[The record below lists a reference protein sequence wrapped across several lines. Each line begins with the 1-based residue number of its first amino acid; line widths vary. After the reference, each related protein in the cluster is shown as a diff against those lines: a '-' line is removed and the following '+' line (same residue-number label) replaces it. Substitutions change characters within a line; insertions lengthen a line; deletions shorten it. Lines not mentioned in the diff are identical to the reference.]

1 MLEKKPW
8 LKYYDPSVPEQI
20 HYPELPIQQLVH
32 VCAATLPDKA
42 STSFYGTELTFRQI
56 RAQMLRMANALI
68 KLGVKKG
75 DRVALAL
82 PNCPQYV
89 IAYYGVL
96 SAGAIVVNIN
106 PMYTFD
112 ELKFM
117 LENAGVET
125 LITFDGAL
133 GVMRPLSTAVKLK
146 NVIVTA
152 VTDYIN
158 GMPVSTAQSLKLE
171 SGWHHYTELLEGSLD
186 ESVPN
191 IEFKSS
197 DIALIQ
203 FTGGTTGL
211 PKGAMLSHGNLI
223 AATFQGSV
231 WGTFITGYVPIAER
245 NVVSVIPYFH
255 SFGNTCC
262 LNWSMYNAATQ
273 ILFPR
278 FELNEFIDTI
288 AKVKRIAYF
297 PTVPTMITAIIS
309 HPKAAELDLGA
320 KIGLLSS
327 GGAPMP
333 VELIRK
339 IRNMGI
345 FFSEGWGM
353 SETVSSGIASPIMR
367 HKVGSIG
374 CPTCDNQVRL
384 VDLETG
390 LIDVKPGEPG
400 EILIKGPSI
409 MQGYWNNPEET
420 AHQLKGGWLSTGD
433 IGQMDEE
440 GYFFIVDRKKDMII
454 AGGFNIY
461 PREVD
466 EVLYKHPKVAEAIST
481 GVPDAY
487 RGETVKA
494 FIVLKPGVTAT
505 DKEIIDFCKTKL
517 APYKVPK
524 LIEFRTELPKSTIGK
539 FLRKLL
545 RDEEIAKAKKQEN

>member
-1 MLEKKPW
+1 MMSETKPW
-8 LKYYDPSVPEQI
+8 LKFYDSGVPETIKYPQI
-20 HYPELPIQQLVH
+20 PLQQLLH
-32 VCAATLPDKA
+32 VAAAGMPYKA
-42 STSFYGTELTFRQI
+42 STSFFGTELTFRQI

-89 IAYYGVL
+89 IAYYGAL

-117 LENAGVET
+117 MQNAGVET
-125 LITFDGAL
+125 LVTFDGAL
-133 GVMRPLSTAVKLK
+133 AVMRPLATELKLK
-146 NVIVTA
+146 NVIITA
-152 VTDYIN
+152 VTDYID
-158 GMPVSTAQSLKLE
+158 GLPASTHQSLKLE
-171 SGWHHYTELLEGSLD
+171 TGWHHYSQLLAGTAD

-191 IEFKSS
+191 LEFQPA

-211 PKGAMLSHGNLI
+211 PKGAMLSHANLI
-223 AATFQGSV
+223 AAVFQGSH
-231 WGTFITGYVPIAER
+231 WGDFITAYVPVAER
-245 NVVSVIPYFH
+245 SVISVIPYFH

-262 LNWSMYNAATQ
+262 MNWSMRNAATQ

-278 FELNEFIDTI
+278 FALDEFLDTI
-288 AKVKRIAYF
+288 AKFKRITYF
-297 PTVPTMITAIIS
+297 PSVPTMMTAILGS
-309 HPKAAELDLGA
+309 PRAAGLDLGA
-320 KIGLLSS
+320 RIGLISS

-333 VELIRK
+333 KELIQK
-339 IRNMGI
+339 IKNMGI
-345 FFSEGWGM
+345 FFTEGWGM
-353 SETVSSGIASPIMR
+353 SETVSVGIANPILR
-367 HKVGSIG
+367 QKIGSIG
-374 CPTCDNQVRL
+374 TPQMDNEIRL
-384 VDLETG
+384 VDLEAG
-390 LIDVKPGEPG
+390 RDDVPFGDPG
-400 EILIKGPSI
+400 EILIKGPSV
-409 MQGYWNNPEET
+409 MQGYWNNPAET
-420 AHQLKGGWLSTGD
+420 AGQLRDGWLSTGD

-440 GYFFIVDRKKDMII
+440 GYIYIVDRKKDMVI

-466 EVLYKHPKVAEAIST
+466 EVLYQHPKIAEAVSA

-494 FIVLKPGVTAT
+494 FIVLKPGQRAT

-524 LIEFRTELPKSTIGK
+524 LIEFRTELPKSAVGK
-539 FLRKLL
+539 ILRKML
-545 RDEEIAKAKKQEN
+545 REEEIAKAQKL

>member
-8 LKYYDPSVPEQI
+8 LKYYDPGVPETI
-20 HYPELPIQQLVH
+20 KYPHIPLQQLLH
-32 VCAATLPDKA
+32 VAAASLPNKA
-42 STSFYGTELTFRQI
+42 STSFFGTELTFRQI
-56 RAQMLRMANALI
+56 RAQMLKMANALI

-106 PMYTFD
+106 PMYTEG

-117 LENAGVET
+117 MEDAGVET
-125 LITFDGAL
+125 LVTFDGAL
-133 GVMRPLSTAVKLK
+133 GVMRPLSKDLKLK
-146 NVIVTA
+146 NVIITA
-152 VTDYIN
+152 VTDYID
-158 GMPVSTAQSLKLE
+158 GLPASTAESLKLE
-171 SGWHHYTELLEGSLD
+171 TGWHHFSGLLAGTSD
-186 ESVPN
+186 ESIPD
-191 IEFKSS
+191 IEFHST

-223 AATFQGSV
+223 AAVFQGSH
-231 WGTFITGYVPIAER
+231 WGDFITAYVPIAER
-245 NVVSVIPYFH
+245 NVISVIPYFH

-262 LNWSMYNAATQ
+262 MNWSMRNAATQ

-278 FELNEFIDTI
+278 FVLDEFLDTI
-288 AKVKRIAYF
+288 AKFKKITYF
-297 PTVPTMITAIIS
+297 PSVPTMITAILGN
-309 HPKAAELDLGA
+309 PKTAGLDLGA
-320 KIGLLSS
+320 RIGLISS

-333 VELIRK
+333 KELIQK
-339 IRNMGI
+339 VKDMGI
-345 FFSEGWGM
+345 FFTEGWGM
-353 SETVSSGIASPIMR
+353 SETVSVGIANPILR
-367 HKVGSIG
+367 QKIGSIG
-374 CPTCDNQVRL
+374 TPQMDDEVRL

-390 LIDVKPGEPG
+390 LHDVKPGEPG

-409 MQGYWNNPEET
+409 MQGYWNNPAET
-420 AHQLKGGWLSTGD
+420 ANQIKDGWLSTGD

-440 GYFFIVDRKKDMII
+440 GYIYIVDRKKDMVI

-466 EVLYKHPKVAEAIST
+466 EVLYQHPKIAEAVSA

-494 FIVLKPGVTAT
+494 FVVLKPGETAT
-505 DKEIIDFCKTKL
+505 DQEIIDFCKTKL

-524 LIEFRTELPKSTIGK
+524 VVEFRAELPKSAVGK
-539 FLRKLL
+539 ILRKIL
-545 RDEEIAKAKKQEN
+545 RDEEVAKTKK

>member
-1 MLEKKPW
+1 MLGKKPW
-8 LKYYDPSVPEQI
+8 LKYYDPGVPQTI
-20 HYPELPIQQLVH
+20 HYPQIPIQQLVH
-32 VCAATLPDKA
+32 IAAATLPHKA
-42 STSFYGTELTFRQI
+42 STSFYGSELTFRQI
-56 RAQMLRMANALI
+56 RAQMLRMANSLI

-89 IAYYGVL
+89 IAYYGIL

-117 LENAGVET
+117 MENAGVET
-125 LITFDGAL
+125 LITFDSAL
-133 GVMRPLSTAVKLK
+133 KVMRPLATALKLK
-146 NVIVTA
+146 NVIITC

-158 GMPVSTAQSLKLE
+158 GMPVSTAQSLKLDA
-171 SGWHHYTELLEGSLD
+171 GWHHYSELLAGSPD
-186 ESVPN
+186 ESVPK

-197 DIALIQ
+197 DIAVIQ
-203 FTGGTTGL
+203 FTGGTTGF
-211 PKGAMLSHGNLI
+211 PKGAMLSHGNII
-223 AATFQGSV
+223 AAVFQNST
-231 WGTFITGYVPIAER
+231 WGTFITTYVPVAER
-245 NVVSVIPYFH
+245 TVISVIPYFH
-255 SFGNTCC
+255 SYGNTSC
-262 LNWSMYNAATQ
+262 LNWSMFNAATQ

-278 FELNEFIDTI
+278 FVLDEFLDTI
-288 AKVKRIAYF
+288 AKFKRITYF
-297 PTVPTMITAIIS
+297 PAVPTMITAIIS

-320 KIGLLSS
+320 RIGLISS

-333 VELIRK
+333 VELIQKVRD
-339 IRNMGI
+339 MGI
-345 FFSEGWGM
+345 FFTEGWGM
-353 SETVSSGIASPIMR
+353 SETVSSGISSPIMR

-374 CPTCDNQVRL
+374 TPGPDNDVRL
-384 VDLETG
+384 VDIETG
-390 LIDVKPGEPG
+390 LVDVKPGEPG

-420 AHQLKGGWLSTGD
+420 KNQLKDGWLSTGD

-440 GYFFIVDRKKDMII
+440 GYFYIVDRKKDMII

-466 EVLYKHPKVAEAIST
+466 EVLYQHPKVAEAVSAGI
-481 GVPDAY
+481 PDAY

-494 FIVLKPGVTAT
+494 FVVLKPGVTAT
-505 DKEIIDFCKTKL
+505 DKEIINFCKTKL

-524 LIEFRTELPKSTIGK
+524 LVEFRTELPKSAVGK
-539 FLRKLL
+539 ILRKIL
-545 RDEEIAKAKKQEN
+545 RDEEIAKSKK

>member
-8 LKYYDPSVPEQI
+8 LKYYDPGVPETI
-20 HYPELPIQQLVH
+20 HYPQIPVQQLLH
-32 VCAATLPDKA
+32 VAAATLPHKA

-56 RAQMLRMANALI
+56 RAQVLRMANALT
-68 KLGVKKG
+68 KFGVKKG

-117 LENAGVET
+117 MENAGVET
-125 LITFDGAL
+125 LITFDSAL
-133 GVMRPLSTAVKLK
+133 GVMRPLATVLKLK
-146 NVIVTA
+146 NVIITCM
-152 VTDYIN
+152 TDYIN
-158 GMPVSTAQSLKLE
+158 GMPVSTSESLKLDKD
-171 SGWHHYTELLEGSLD
+171 WHHFSELLEKCTD
-186 ESVPN
+186 ESVPR

-197 DIALIQ
+197 DIAVIQ

-211 PKGAMLSHGNLI
+211 PKGAMLSHGNII
-223 AATFQGSV
+223 ASVFQGSI
-231 WGTFITGYVPIAER
+231 WGNFIINYVPVAER
-245 NVVSVIPYFH
+245 SVISVIPYFH
-255 SFGNTCC
+255 SYGNTCC
-262 LNWSMYNAATQ
+262 LNWSMFNAGTQ

-278 FELNEFIDTI
+278 FVLDEFLDTI
-288 AKVKRIAYF
+288 AKFKKISYF
-297 PTVPTMITAIIS
+297 PAVPTMLTAIVA
-309 HPKAAELDLGA
+309 HPKTPELDLGA
-320 KIGLLSS
+320 KIGLISS

-333 VELIRK
+333 VELIQKVRD
-339 IRNMGI
+339 MGI
-345 FFSEGWGM
+345 FFSEGCGM
-353 SETVSSGIASPIMR
+353 SETVSSGISSPIMR

-374 CPTCDNQVRL
+374 TPSPDNEVRL
-384 VDLETG
+384 VDIETG
-390 LIDVKPGEPG
+390 KKDVKPGEPG
-400 EILIKGPSI
+400 EILIKGPSV
-409 MQGYWNNPEET
+409 MMGYWNNPEET
-420 AHQLKGGWLSTGD
+420 KNQLKDGWLSTGD

-440 GYFFIVDRKKDMII
+440 GYFYIVDRKKDMII

-466 EVLYKHPKVAEAIST
+466 EVLYQHPKIAEAVSA

-524 LIEFRTELPKSTIGK
+524 LIEFRTELPKSAVGK
-539 FLRKLL
+539 ILRKIL
-545 RDEEIAKAKKQEN
+545 RDEEIAKNKK

>member
-1 MLEKKPW
+1 MLENKPW
-8 LKYYDPSVPEQI
+8 LKYYDPGVPETIKYPQI
-20 HYPELPIQQLVH
+20 PLQQLLH
-32 VCAATLPDKA
+32 VAAASMPYKA
-42 STSFYGTELTFRQI
+42 STSFFGSELTFRQI

-117 LENAGVET
+117 MENAGVET
-125 LITFDGAL
+125 LITFDGAMN
-133 GVMRPLSTAVKLK
+133 VMRPLAKELKLK
-146 NVIVTA
+146 NVIVTS
-152 VTDYIN
+152 VTDYID
-158 GMPVSTAQSLKLE
+158 GMPASTAQSLKLE
-171 SGWHHYTELLEGSLD
+171 PSWHHYSELLAGCLD
-186 ESVPN
+186 EIVPDT
-191 IEFKSS
+191 EFKST
-197 DIALIQ
+197 DTALIQ

-211 PKGAMLSHGNLI
+211 PKGAMLSHQNLI
-223 AATFQGSV
+223 AAVFQGSH
-231 WGTFITGYVPIAER
+231 WGDFITAYVPVSER
-245 NVVSVIPYFH
+245 NVISVIPYFH

-262 LNWSMYNAATQ
+262 MNWSMRNAATQ

-278 FELNEFIDTI
+278 FVPDEFLDTI
-288 AKVKRIAYF
+288 AKFKRITYF
-297 PTVPTMITAIIS
+297 PSVPTMITAILAN
-309 HPKAAELDLGA
+309 PRTAELDLGA
-320 KIGLLSS
+320 RIGLISS

-333 VELIRK
+333 KELIQK
-339 IRNMGI
+339 VKDMGI
-345 FFSEGWGM
+345 FFTEGWGM
-353 SETVSSGIASPIMR
+353 SETVSVGIANPILR
-367 HKVGSIG
+367 QKIGSIG
-374 CPTCDNQVRL
+374 TPEMDNEVRL

-390 LIDVKPGEPG
+390 LVDVKQGDPG

-420 AHQLKGGWLSTGD
+420 ANQIKDGWLSTGD

-440 GYFFIVDRKKDMII
+440 GYLYIVDRKKDMII

-466 EVLYKHPKVAEAIST
+466 EVLYQHPKIAEAVSA

-494 FIVLKPGVTAT
+494 FIVLKPGETAT

-524 LIEFRTELPKSTIGK
+524 LIEFRASLPQSAVGK
-539 FLRKLL
+539 ILRKIL
-545 RDEEIAKAKKQEN
+545 RDEEIVKASR

>member
-1 MLEKKPW
+1 MLGKKPW
-8 LKYYDPSVPEQI
+8 LKYYDPGVNETI
-20 HYPELPIQQLVH
+20 HYPQIPAQQLLH
-32 VCAATLPDKA
+32 VAAATLPRKV
-42 STSFYGTELTFRQI
+42 STSFYGSELTFRQI

-68 KLGVKKG
+68 QLGVKKG

-117 LENAGVET
+117 MENAGVET

-133 GVMRPLSTAVKLK
+133 KVMQPLAATLKLK
-146 NVIVTA
+146 NVIITS

-158 GMPVSTAQSLKLE
+158 GMPASSARSLKLE
-171 SGWHHYTELLEGSLD
+171 SGWHHYSELLAGCPD
-186 ESVPN
+186 ESVPK

-197 DIALIQ
+197 DIAVIQ

-211 PKGAMLSHGNLI
+211 PKGAMLSHSNLM
-223 AATFQGSV
+223 AAVFQSST
-231 WGTFITGYVPIAER
+231 WGTFITTYVPVAER
-245 NVVSVIPYFH
+245 SVISVIPYFH
-255 SFGNTCC
+255 SYGNTSC

-278 FELNEFIDTI
+278 FDLDEFLATIDKFKYIT
-288 AKVKRIAYF
+288 YF
-297 PTVPTMITAIIS
+297 PAVPTMITAILS
-309 HPKAAELDLGA
+309 HPRVAQLDLGA
-320 KIGLLSS
+320 RIGLISS

-333 VELIRK
+333 VELIQKVRD
-339 IRNMGI
+339 MGI
-345 FFSEGWGM
+345 FFTEGWGM
-353 SETVSSGIASPIMR
+353 SETVSSGISSPIMR

-374 CPTCDNQVRL
+374 CPTPDNEVRL
-384 VDLETG
+384 VDIETG
-390 LIDVKPGEPG
+390 LVDVKPGEPG

-420 AHQLKGGWLSTGD
+420 ANQLKDGWLSTGD

-466 EVLYKHPKVAEAIST
+466 EVLYQHPKIAEAVSA

-494 FIVLKPGVTAT
+494 FIVLKTGVAAT

-524 LIEFRTELPKSTIGK
+524 LIEFRTELPKSAVGK
-539 FLRKLL
+539 ILRKIL
-545 RDEEIAKAKKQEN
+545 RDEEITKSRK